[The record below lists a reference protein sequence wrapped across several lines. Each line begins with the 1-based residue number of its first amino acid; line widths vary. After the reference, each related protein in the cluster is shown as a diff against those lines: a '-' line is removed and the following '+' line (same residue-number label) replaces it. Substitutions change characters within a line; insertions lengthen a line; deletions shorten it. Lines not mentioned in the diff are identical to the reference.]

1 MDCFR
6 TASYFWT
13 INAGDPEKLSPY
25 ECGFE
30 PFDDARNTFDIRFYL
45 VAILFILFDLEATFL
60 FPWATSLSNLTN
72 LGFWSMFD
80 FIFELV
86 IGFIYAWK
94 IGSLEWFF
102 KLIFSLFIKAA
113 NIPINILKPCV
124 DSMGYLK
131 H

>member
-1 MDCFR
+1 MQAVLYLEYAPIFVFIVF
-6 TASYFWT
+6 AFALALIIFGLSYALA

-60 FPWATSLSNLTN
+60 FPWATTLSNLTN

-94 IGSLEWFF
+94 IGSLEWE
-102 KLIFSLFIKAA
+102 
-113 NIPINILKPCV
+113 
-124 DSMGYLK
+124 
-131 H
+131 